1 MGANDKTAATF
12 HPSKGPTMGT
22 KRITVKGGPLTGNE
36 YDVPE
41 DTEILDIE
49 VPGGTYTVGPKH
61 ANWKADD
68 VKRPV
73 TRPTQV
79 EKHGASPAP
88 TADTPE

>member
-22 KRITVKGGPLTGNE
+22 KRISIEEGPLAGNE

-41 DTEILDIE
+41 DTTRLDIVVE
-49 VPGGTYTVGPKH
+49 GGHYTVGPKH
-61 ANWKADD
+61 APWHPDD
-68 VKRPV
+68 EDKPK
-73 TRPTQV
+73 TRPTKV
-79 EKHGASPAP
+79 EKHGSLPAP